1 MSYLI
6 LEDKVNSSVIWQIL
20 NTIGTKY
27 SRVDQVKI
35 CGRQPLKKLKGYG
48 LLKLT
53 IFFKGCLPQILLGPI
68 LNTLSQM
75 KTGYKSLTRVI
86 YSSSAFFETRILT
99 LFSQNFVCIIL
110 ITVSN
115 RNFPI
120 SIYAKIFERLTF
132 LTVWYAHVRMRITAN
147 VLYET

>member
-35 CGRQPLKKLKGYG
+35 CGRQPLKKLRGYG

-68 LNTLSQM
+68 LNTWSQM
-75 KTGYKSLTRVI
+75 KTGYKSLTKE
-86 YSSSAFFETRILT
+86 SSIHPVSFLRQGFLLCLARISCASSWLLWAIGIFQLVYT
-99 LFSQNFVCIIL
+99 QKFS
-110 ITVSN
+110 
-115 RNFPI
+115 
-120 SIYAKIFERLTF
+120 KD
-132 LTVWYAHVRMRITAN
+132 
-147 VLYET
+147 